1 MTKIS
6 KPEYLAKVK
15 LLGKEETERLLSR
28 MGGKLDRRLE
38 KNKLSRDEALAIQLQ
53 VEDEQLQEW
62 RKMMHILKKKEEAK
76 EAKKEKVEKT
86 KSPSTTKSSAKSKTA
101 SKAKT
106 TSKAASKTGTSSR
119 AVTRAKSKPAK

>member
-15 LLGKEETERLLSR
+15 LLSKEETERLLSR

-38 KNKLSRDEALAIQLQ
+38 KNKLSRDDALAIQLQ
-53 VEDEQLQEW
+53 LEDEQLQEW

-76 EAKKEKVEKT
+76 KDKEKDKEEKAR
-86 KSPSTTKSSAKSKTA
+86 SPSKAKAPAKSRA
-101 SKAKT
+101 PSKAKT
-106 TSKAASKTGTSSR
+106 PAKTKTSSKANTT
-119 AVTRAKSKPAK
+119 AKNKVKPAK